1 MDQGN
6 VATTTSAGHYVRLAL
21 IFFASVFG
29 LLLLGFAFGSSPA
42 SADDGGPDDG
52 GLVPIVTELAGGV
65 VGTVAPVATPVVA
78 AIPLA
83 DVPTSPVSTTLAT
96 VTDIAPVVG
105 EVLESSPAGVAVGA
119 LVKTVDETIDSTIA
133 TAVGTVT
140 DVVGPVV
147 RVLPVAAVNSA
158 IADTATASVVAA
170 AGAISGTAH
179 GLWTTTSGPLGTG
192 AVGASGPAVAGF
204 MLPVAV
210 LGTGFLVLL
219 FSRRLGLVNSTLPVS
234 PVYETD
240 TSPD

>member
-42 SADDGGPDDG
+42 SADDGGLDDG
-52 GLVPIVTELAGGV
+52 GLVPVVADLAGGV

-78 AIPLA
+78 ALPLP

-105 EVLESSPAGVAVGA
+105 DVLESSPAGVVVGA
-119 LVKTVDETIDSTIA
+119 LVKSVDATIDSTIA

-140 DVVGPVV
+140 DVVGPVLN
-147 RVLPVAAVNSA
+147 VLPIVALTSA
-158 IADTATASVVAA
+158 TADTATASLVSDAD
-170 AGAISGTAH
+170 AISGTAH
-179 GLWTTTSGPLGTG
+179 GLWLATSGPFGTG
-192 AVGASGPAVAGF
+192 AIGASGPAMAGF
-204 MLPVAV
+204 TLPVAA

-219 FSRRLGLVNSTLPVS
+219 FSRRFVLVNSTMPVS